1 MEHNKPMQIDL
12 GCGKDRTPGYV
23 GVDRLPMS
31 GVDVIADLEA
41 PLPFRTS
48 SIERV
53 FSKSVMEHVANFEP
67 AMQELHR
74 IVRPDGEIIIRV
86 PHFSSPLGY
95 SDYTHKRFFGYYTFD
110 YFVPEKYQRSKRKVP
125 DFYTTFKFR
134 ILSKKYEFAA
144 HFLPAWPLLRLLEV
158 LVNSSEM
165 LALAYESGFCYIV
178 PCYAMEIRL
187 RPLKA

>member
-1 MEHNKPMQIDL
+1 MQIDL
-12 GCGKDRTPGYV
+12 GCGRDRTPGYL
-23 GVDRLPMS
+23 GVDRLLMT
-31 GVDVIADLEA
+31 GIDVVADLEA
-41 PLPFRTS
+41 SLPFRTN
-48 SIERV
+48 SIGRV
-53 FSKSVMEHVANFEP
+53 FSKSVMEHVSNFEA

-74 IVRPDGEIIIRV
+74 VVRADGEIIIRV

-110 YFVPEKYQRSKRKVP
+110 YFVPEQDQRSKRKVP

-144 HFLPAWPLLRLLEV
+144 HFWPLWPLQRLLQS
-158 LVNSSEM
+158 LVNRSQM
-165 LALAYESGFCYIV
+165 LALAYESGLCYIM

-187 RPLKA
+187 QPLKG